1 MHLPKNFVAT
11 NLNTVQTITFL
22 CVFVRCNCDFYFY
35 FLSVIQFW
43 CLKRRFVF
51 FAGNYFAKLS
61 TFLNKNVF
69 EKFFVTL
76 QTTPSHFKLIEN
88 QKRISSLQFLS
99 ISLHTIVYKQFR
111 RNKFLFGTQ
120 MILPKFGVK
129 WMSEEPPKM
138 GLCSNGTNGFFPQT
152 FL

>member
-22 CVFVRCNCDFYFY
+22 CVFVTVTFIF
-35 FLSVIQFW
+35 FSVIQFW

-51 FAGNYFAKLS
+51 YAGNYFAKLS

-69 EKFFVTL
+69 EKFSVTL
-76 QTTPSHFKLIEN
+76 QTTPLHFKLIEN

-111 RNKFLFGTQ
+111 RNKFLFGTE

-138 GLCSNGTNGFFPQT
+138 GFCSNGTNGVFPKT